1 MGQKL
6 VQGLAQ
12 RCLDLL
18 LMYIENVRSVVR
30 SMKLTHP
37 LTPSLK
43 NQRRGI
49 DSTSKLKIDILEIC
63 VLQPLM
69 SSERDSDETKNVY

>member
-1 MGQKL
+1 MKQK
-6 VQGLAQ
+6 
-12 RCLDLL
+12 
-18 LMYIENVRSVVR
+18 MYIENVRSVVL
-30 SMKLTHP
+30 SLNLTQP

-49 DSTSKLKIDILEIC
+49 DPTSKLEIDILVIC

>member
-1 MGQKL
+1 MMGLKM

-12 RCLDLL
+12 RFLDLF

-49 DSTSKLKIDILEIC
+49 DSTSKLEIDTLVIG
-63 VLQPLM
+63 VHTVPFF
-69 SSERDSDETKNVY
+69 T